1 MMTFSNSISRMV
13 GSAHAVNS
21 RASATCDV
29 TSVANE
35 RLAMTAPRHA
45 RAVAAATGRN
55 RLITLIHTV
64 SCASTA
70 TLNLSEGLLEHS
82 QFSGVRR

>member
-1 MMTFSNSISRMV
+1 MV
-13 GSAHAVNS
+13 GPAHAVNS

-35 RLAMTAPRHA
+35 RLAVTGPRHA

-55 RLITLIHTV
+55 RLITLIYTVMSTV
-64 SCASTA
+64 SCASAA

-82 QFSGVRR
+82 QVSGVRR